1 MLNSESSMSHE
12 PRSDHLQATYL
23 ANIFSQLL
31 QVRITYMRNTHHE
44 LVHTVHI
51 VSTPAKLHL
60 VNYAPDRAIMMK
72 NCSLLISFLMMC
84 RLLQSV
90 RASGRMKG
98 VTGADW
104 ASFCL
109 RRVATSVYRR
119 KGEGGGGGGWRKRGR
134 RRERWVRRAGGK
146 GCRIAE

>member
-1 MLNSESSMSHE
+1 MLNSESAVAMSLYQILFKRLISQTYS
-12 PRSDHLQATYL
+12 PSSYKLPVRTTLATRTMSL
-23 ANIFSQLL
+23 CI
-31 QVRITYMRNTHHE
+31 R
-44 LVHTVHI
+44 I

-60 VNYAPDRAIMMK
+60 VNYAPDRAIMMM
-72 NCSLLISFLMMC
+72 NCSLLISFLMIC

-119 KGEGGGGGGWRKRGR
+119 KGGGGGGGGEGEMGKKS
-134 RRERWVRRAGGK
+134 RRERV
-146 GCRIAE
+146 

>member
-1 MLNSESSMSHE
+1 MS
-12 PRSDHLQATYL
+12 LC
-23 ANIFSQLL
+23 IC
-31 QVRITYMRNTHHE
+31 
-44 LVHTVHI
+44 I

-60 VNYAPDRAIMMK
+60 VNYTPDRAIMMM
-72 NCSLLISFLMMC
+72 NCSLLISFLMIC

-119 KGEGGGGGGWRKRGR
+119 KGGGGGGGGEGEMGKKS
-134 RRERWVRRAGGK
+134 RRERV
-146 GCRIAE
+146 

>member
-1 MLNSESSMSHE
+1 MLNSESAVAMSHE

-119 KGEGGGGGGWRKRGR
+119 KGEGGGGGGWRRRGEEER
-134 RRERWVRRAGGK
+134 EMGKKSRRERV
-146 GCRIAE
+146 